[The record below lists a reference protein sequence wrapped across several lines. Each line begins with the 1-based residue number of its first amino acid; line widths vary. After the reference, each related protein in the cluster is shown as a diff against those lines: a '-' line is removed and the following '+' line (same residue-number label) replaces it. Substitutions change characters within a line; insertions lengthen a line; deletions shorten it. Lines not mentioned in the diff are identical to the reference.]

1 MTDEAGHARR
11 STADG
16 LGRMIEVDEPNSVS
30 ASVGACPQAG
40 DPVWVTT
47 YSYDALGDMLGA
59 VQAGSRTRTFV
70 YDSLKRLTSST
81 NPETGAVT
89 YAYDGDNNVQTKAD
103 AREITITYSYD
114 KLDRMLGKHIRT
126 ATRRLAIPT
135 IRW

>member
-1 MTDEAGHARR
+1 MQTKYCGSTTLVTDEAGHARR

-70 YDSLKRLTSST
+70 YDSLKRLDELDESR
-81 NPETGAVT
+81 
-89 YAYDGDNNVQTKAD
+89 DWRGD
-103 AREITITYSYD
+103 
-114 KLDRMLGKHIRT
+114 L
-126 ATRRLAIPT
+126 RL
-135 IRW
+135 